1 MATLKAFSNSDIQT
15 AQSFLTQLIDVV
27 QEDISGSLTR
37 RKYQV
42 FVTGGIGPGVTSS
55 LFQTVYDQDF
65 SLQTSNPMFDMT
77 VGIFSGSSTV
87 GGSATGIESTGKLLF
102 PSTSLMMREKV
113 DIYHEFAQTLL
124 GDRDR
129 AFFAP
134 FANNDSSTSLTT
146 TTNRMNNVMFLTFK
160 RLFHRDGIK
169 KETFAMKFFQSAS
182 RAPLAGY
189 VGEEGPNLNQTSVS
203 GSAIFTDA
211 GSASTL
217 KVSNAG
223 GTVGNIVNSSNT
235 DETVGLMFYDRGV
248 AAFDLSKIL
257 SGNQHVSG
265 VIDAMAGVAHA
276 DAPVGKAVIGDTSGN
291 AAAKFIPDFMVSGSV
306 DNIVDHLSSTRFQS
320 GTLTAMTFQNLTN
333 INSTLYFCRANADEF
348 NYSSNSTYLDSS
360 GNINV
365 IDAAARQ
372 DGSQKSF
379 SFITKVGLH
388 DAQGNLLAV
397 AKLSRPVEKNPEK
410 DITFRVRLDF

>member
-134 FANNDSSTSLTT
+134 FANNDASTSLTT

-291 AAAKFIPDFMVSGSV
+291 AGAKFIPDFMVSGSV

>member
-1 MATLKAFSNSDIQT
+1 MF
-15 AQSFLTQLIDVV
+15 
-27 QEDISGSLTR
+27 DIS
-37 RKYQV
+37 
-42 FVTGGIGPGVTSS
+42 
-55 LFQTVYDQDF
+55 
-65 SLQTSNPMFDMT
+65 

-87 GGSATGIESTGKLLF
+87 SDTSTGIESTGKLLF
-102 PSTSLMMREKV
+102 ASTSLMMREKV
-113 DIYHEFAQTLL
+113 DVYHEFAQTLL

-134 FANNDSSTSLTT
+134 FSNNNSTDSLTT
-146 TTNRMNNVMFLTFK
+146 TTNRVNNAMFLTFK

-182 RAPLAGY
+182 RAPISGFSDDD
-189 VGEEGPNLNQTSVS
+189 GPNLNQTSVS
-203 GSAIFTDA
+203 GSTIFTDA
-211 GSASTL
+211 GSASTF

-223 GTVGNIVNSSNT
+223 GTVGDIVNSSNT

-248 AAFDLSKIL
+248 AVFDLSKIL
-257 SGNQHVSG
+257 SGAQHVSG
-265 VIDAMAGVAHA
+265 VIDAMSSNAHA
-276 DAPVGKAVIGDTSGN
+276 DAVAGQTVIGDTEGN
-291 AAAKFIPDFMVSGSV
+291 IKAKFIPDFMVSGSI
-306 DNIVDHLSSTRFQS
+306 DNIVDHLASTRFQS

-348 NYSSNSTYLDSS
+348 NYSSNPTYLDSD

-365 IDAAARQ
+365 IDAGARQ

-379 SFITKVGLH
+379 AFVTKVGLH

>member
-27 QEDISGSLTR
+27 QEDVSGSLTR

-42 FVTGGIGPGVTSS
+42 FVTGGVGPGVTSS

-65 SLQTSNPMFDMT
+65 SLQTSNPMFDIS

-87 GGSATGIESTGKLLF
+87 SETSTGIESTGKLLF

-134 FANNDSSTSLTT
+134 FANNDPGTSLLTS
-146 TTNRMNNVMFLTFK
+146 TNRMNNVMFLTFK

-182 RAPLAGY
+182 RAPNSGY
-189 VGEEGPNLNQTSVS
+189 SGDDGPNLNQTSVS
-203 GSAIFTDA
+203 GSTIFTDA
-211 GSASTL
+211 GSASTF

-223 GTVGNIVNSSNT
+223 GTVGDIVNSSNT

-248 AAFDLSKIL
+248 AVFDLEKIT
-257 SGNQHVSG
+257 SGAQHVSG
-265 VIDAMAGVAHA
+265 VIDAMSSNAHA
-276 DAPVGKAVIGDTSGN
+276 DAIAGQTVIGDAGGN
-291 AAAKFIPDFMVSGSV
+291 PKAKLIPDFMVSGSI
-306 DNIVDHLSSTRFQS
+306 DNIVDHLASTRFQS

-348 NYSSNSTYLDSS
+348 NYSSNPTYLDAD